1 MKKIIA
7 LLFMLSGFAA
17 MAEQAVAT
25 KPIATFQTVLIGIII
40 VLSLVMLMVVFT
52 LQQVVMLLKR
62 ESMGDETKATEESLS
77 FWERMLALKPLSAEK
92 DIQLDHDYD
101 GIKELNNPIPPWF
114 NVLFYGTVV
123 AAFCYLIIYHVLGIA
138 PLQGKEYENEMAQAK
153 IAKEAY
159 VKQAGNL
166 VDESSVVLLKDAA
179 KLSEGHETF
188 VAKCVVCHGEKA
200 EGKVGPN
207 LTDKY
212 WLHGGNIQDLF
223 KTIKYG
229 VPSKGMV
236 AWENSLNGTQIEE
249 VASYILSLQGT
260 NPPGAKAPQGDLKG
274 DSAATPVVADSSITV
289 KK

>member
-1 MKKIIA
+1 
-7 LLFMLSGFAA
+7 MLSGFAA
-17 MAEQAVAT
+17 MAQEAT
-25 KPIATFQTVLIGIII
+25 AKPIVTFQTVLIGIIV
-40 VLSLVMLMVVFT
+40 VLSIVMIMVVFT
-52 LQQVVMLLKR
+52 LQQVVNLLKR
-62 ESMGDETKATEESLS
+62 ETMGEKFDDYDKLT

-92 DIQLDHDYD
+92 DIELDHDYD

-114 NVLFYGTVV
+114 NVLFYGTIIF
-123 AAFCYLIIYHVLGIA
+123 AICYLIIYHVMGLA
-138 PLQGKEYENEMAQAK
+138 PLQAQEYDNAMAEAK
-153 IAKEAY
+153 VAKELY
-159 VKQAGNL
+159 IKNAGNL
-166 VDESSVVLLKDAA
+166 VDENSVKLLTDATA
-179 KLSEGHETF
+179 LSKGHETF
-188 VAKCVVCHGEKA
+188 VAKCQVCHGEKA

-236 AWENSLNGTQIEE
+236 SWENSLNGTQMEE

-260 NPPGAKAPQGDLKG
+260 NPPGAKAPQGDLKV
-274 DSAATPVVADSSITV
+274 DSAAAPAAPVDSTLTA